1 MTSNG
6 TGNNG
11 YTVPQPRAD
20 WIARRKRENTTG
32 NFSQMHYAR
41 QGVITEEMAL
51 HRPQGKAH
59 AASSSATKSPAA
71 A

>member
-20 WIARRKRENTTG
+20 WIARRKTENTTE
-32 NFSQMHYAR
+32 NFSQIHYTH
-41 QGVITEEMAL
+41 QGVITEEIDFIT
-51 HRPQGKAH
+51 HK
-59 AASSSATKSPAA
+59 
-71 A
+71 